1 LEVIMR
7 RERKEAVVS
16 ELAEKLSRATIA
28 ITTNYRGVSVA
39 EMTELR
45 RQLRRREVEYRVI
58 KNTLASFAAEQAG
71 REGLKDIIAGPTAI
85 AFGYSDVV
93 EPAKALLGYI
103 QSAKGALSITGGL
116 LQHRVLSAAE
126 VTALAT
132 LPPKEVIIARLMAGM
147 QGGLFALVNVLSGT
161 LSSLLNMLNA
171 RIGQLEGG

>member
-1 LEVIMR
+1 MR
-7 RERKEAVVS
+7 REKKEAVVR

-39 EMTELR
+39 KMTELR

-71 REGLKDIIAGPTAI
+71 REGLKEIIAGPTAI
-85 AFGYSDVV
+85 AFGYGDIA
-93 EPAKALLGYI
+93 EPARALLDYI
-103 QSAKGALSITGGL
+103 QSAKGELSISGGL
-116 LQHRVLSAAE
+116 LEQRVLSAAE

-132 LPPKEVIIARLMAGM
+132 LPPREVLIARLMAGM
-147 QGGLFALVNVLSGT
+147 QGSLFALVGVLTGT
-161 LSSLLNMLNA
+161 LTSFLSVLNA